1 MAKIAID
8 AGHYINT
15 PGKRCMKFIDP
26 NETRE
31 WVMNDRV
38 ADALEKYLVSA
49 GHECLRVDDPTGKN
63 EVELGTRCNKA
74 NNWKADYYCSIH
86 HNAGVN
92 GGAGGGTVVY
102 IYPGES
108 GITVDA
114 QKAIYKYCIAR
125 GGLKGNRSQGMA
137 SAYFYVLGETNMP
150 ASLIECGFMD
160 STTDVKYI
168 IDPEWSKKFAL
179 GIAEGI
185 CEVYGGVIQDD
196 VLTTKPATKPIKPE
210 SVTEDTKKPVE
221 EVAKEVLNGKWG
233 NGTDRK
239 DRLIKAGYNY
249 DIVQAKVNEL
259 NNVKMPVVTSKPDP
273 VKKTVEYAKS
283 KSNGIAGTY
292 KVIAP
297 SGLNIRYGAGTN
309 KDILVT
315 VPKGTA
321 MKCYGYYTKV
331 GNTLWYYVQLT
342 HKDTTY
348 KGFCSCEW
356 LARA

>member
-15 PGKRCMKFIDP
+15 PGKRCMKSIDP

-38 ADALEKYLVSA
+38 TDALEKYLVSA
-49 GHECLRVDDPTGKN
+49 GHEVLRVDDPTGQS
-63 EVELGTRCNKA
+63 EVELGPRCKKA
-74 NNWKADYYCSIH
+74 NDWGADYYCSVH
-86 HNAGVN
+86 QNAGVN

-102 IYPGES
+102 IYPGAT

-114 QKAIYKYCIAR
+114 QKAIYKHCIER
-125 GGLKGNRSQGMA
+125 GGLKGNRAHGMA
-137 SAYFYVLGETNMP
+137 TAYFYVLGETNMP

-160 STTDVKYI
+160 STTDVPYI
-168 IDPEWSKKFAL
+168 IDPEWSKKIAL

-185 CEVYGGVIQDD
+185 CDIYGGIIQDD
-196 VLTTKPATKPIKPE
+196 VLTTKPAVKPINPE
-210 SVTEDTKKPVE
+210 SVTEETKKSVE

-233 NGTDRK
+233 NGADRK
-239 DRLIKAGYNY
+239 DRLTKAGYDY
-249 DIVQAKVNEL
+249 DAVQAKVNEL
-259 NNVKMPVVTSKPDP
+259 SGVKTTTVTSKPAP

-283 KSNGIAGTY
+283 KSSGIAGTY

-297 SGLNIRYGAGTN
+297 SGLNVRYGAGTD
-309 KDILVT
+309 KELLVT

-331 GNTLWYYVQLT
+331 GKALWYYVQFT
-342 HKDTTY
+342 HNGTEY
-348 KGFCSCEW
+348 KGFCSCDW